1 MPAELI
7 LRNFNVITMDGREQA
22 YGLIRNA
29 TVVVQDEKITWVGE
43 TQEFDKEIPAGDSL
57 NVLEGNGQF
66 LSPGL
71 IDCHTHLV
79 WGGSRADEWEQ
90 RLRGV
95 SYEEIARQGGGILST
110 VAATR
115 DATADQLFQAA
126 RTRIESLIGQ
136 GVTTL
141 EIKSGYGLDTETEL
155 KMLQV
160 ATALGDSLPVEIH
173 RTFLGAHAVPREYK
187 GRADQYLDLVCGEML
202 EAVQGL
208 CESVDVFCEGIGFN
222 LAQTRRVFEA
232 AQAHGLPIKVHAEQL
247 SNLRG
252 AELAASMNA
261 LSADH
266 LEYLDE
272 SGVAAMAQHGTVA
285 VLLPGAFYFIHETQ
299 KPPLELLRQY
309 HVPMAIATDANP
321 GSSPV
326 TSLLLMMNMACTL
339 FRLTP
344 EEALRGVTCHAAQA
358 LGIEE
363 RVGTIEVGKQA
374 DLVVWDIASP
384 AELAY
389 GIGHNPCR
397 TVIKSGQIIE

>member
-1 MPAELI
+1 
-7 LRNFNVITMDGREQA
+7 
-22 YGLIRNA
+22 
-29 TVVVQDEKITWVGE
+29 
-43 TQEFDKEIPAGDSL
+43 
-57 NVLEGNGQF
+57 
-66 LSPGL
+66 
-71 IDCHTHLV
+71 
-79 WGGSRADEWEQ
+79 
-90 RLRGV
+90 
-95 SYEEIARQGGGILST
+95 
-110 VAATR
+110 
-115 DATADQLFQAA
+115 
-126 RTRIESLIGQ
+126 
-136 GVTTL
+136 
-141 EIKSGYGLDTETEL
+141 
-155 KMLQV
+155 
-160 ATALGDSLPVEIH
+160 
-173 RTFLGAHAVPREYK
+173 
-187 GRADQYLDLVCGEML
+187 
-202 EAVQGL
+202 
-208 CESVDVFCEGIGFN
+208 
-222 LAQTRRVFEA
+222 
-232 AQAHGLPIKVHAEQL
+232 
-247 SNLRG
+247 
-252 AELAASMNA
+252 MNA

>member
-1 MPAELI
+1 MQAELI
-7 LRNFNVITMDGREQA
+7 LRNFNVITMDGREEA

-29 TVVVQDEKITWVGE
+29 TVAVHNGEIAWVGN
-43 TQEFDKEIPAGDSL
+43 TQEFDKAITPNGSPI
-57 NVLEGNGQF
+57 VLDGKGQY

-71 IDCHTHLV
+71 IDCHTHLI

-110 VAATR
+110 VDATR
-115 DATADQLFQAA
+115 AASADQLFQAA
-126 RTRIESLIGQ
+126 RIRIESLMGQ

-155 KMLQV
+155 KMLRV
-160 ATALGDSLPVEIH
+160 ATALGESLPVEIH

-202 EAVQGL
+202 DAAQEH
-208 CESVDVFCEGIGFN
+208 CESVDAFCEGIGFN
-222 LAQTRRVFEA
+222 LDQTRRVFDA
-232 AQAHGLPIKVHAEQL
+232 AQSHGLRIKVHAEQL

-272 SGVAAMAQHGTVA
+272 RGVATMAEHGTVA

-309 HVPMAIATDANP
+309 HVPVAIATDANP

-358 LGIEE
+358 LGIDE

-374 DLVVWDIASP
+374 DLVAWDIASP

-397 TVIKSGQIIE
+397 TVIKSGQIL